1 MTKTAIVILNY
12 NGRAYLEKFLPG
24 VIKYSKDA
32 TVIVADNAS
41 TDDSVA
47 FLEANHPEVQL
58 IILDENHGYAGG
70 YNEALKQIEAEYYLL
85 LNSDVEVTP
94 DWINPLVSFLDSN
107 PEYAACQPK
116 IKDYNHRALFEYAG
130 ASGGFIDSL
139 GYPYCRGRIFDELEA
154 DSGQYNDPI
163 DIFWS
168 SGACMLIRSEVF
180 FNARGFDQDFFAH
193 MEEIDLCWRIQS
205 MGMKIRAIPAATVYH
220 VGGGTLNKSSSFKT
234 YLNFRN
240 GLSLLIKNL
249 PLPHLILKFPI
260 RIFLDWLAALKFI
273 LEGSFNHATAV
284 LKAHFYILSYSIKT
298 LKKRKNTSATPQ
310 SMMVVFE
317 YYVKKKRK
325 FSDF

>member
-154 DSGQYNDPI
+154 DSGQ
-163 DIFWS
+163 
-168 SGACMLIRSEVF
+168 
-180 FNARGFDQDFFAH
+180 
-193 MEEIDLCWRIQS
+193 
-205 MGMKIRAIPAATVYH
+205 
-220 VGGGTLNKSSSFKT
+220 
-234 YLNFRN
+234 
-240 GLSLLIKNL
+240 
-249 PLPHLILKFPI
+249 
-260 RIFLDWLAALKFI
+260 
-273 LEGSFNHATAV
+273 
-284 LKAHFYILSYSIKT
+284 
-298 LKKRKNTSATPQ
+298 
-310 SMMVVFE
+310 
-317 YYVKKKRK
+317 
-325 FSDF
+325 